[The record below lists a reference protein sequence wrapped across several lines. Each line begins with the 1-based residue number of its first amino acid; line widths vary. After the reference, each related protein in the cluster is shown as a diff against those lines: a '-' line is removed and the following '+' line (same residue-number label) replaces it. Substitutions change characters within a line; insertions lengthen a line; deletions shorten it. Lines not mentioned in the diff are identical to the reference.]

1 MDPLTALSVAGAAI
15 QFTDFAIKILATG
28 HELYNSP
35 KRSSAANEEIER
47 TTLYISHLVAKI
59 QRSSNQDGRAGEL
72 TGDKQSLSD
81 ICGVCVTIANE
92 ILKRLEGLKV
102 KGDNCS
108 IRRVLQAAL
117 RQTWEARE
125 LQSLAKRL
133 ERIKSTLQF
142 DILISLQDEFD
153 TMAVQQSDRFSKLD
167 DKTQIIISALLD
179 SQKASADE
187 RQDQAAAISQM
198 LNHTEV
204 VIADEHDKTR
214 CMIIDAIRLAG
225 VFKDK
230 EGDLDDS
237 SELQLVA
244 EAREFEQRLR
254 SEVEDAILH
263 ILYYPSMLDRFS
275 EVSETHGTTFEWI
288 FRTQNEMKYNF
299 LDWLETGTGIYWING
314 KAGSGKSTLMR
325 YICEHLK
332 TKQNLRRWAG
342 QKSLATACHFFW
354 IDGVADQKSQSGL
367 LRSLLYQT
375 LSQYQDLIP
384 VVLPWL
390 WATKYSELRDSLYK
404 STQLQSLS
412 LSKLKEAFGIL
423 VHQNAI
429 DLRMCLFVDGLDEY
443 RGNHGEIADV
453 FEIFTRSPNCKIC
466 ISSRPLL
473 VFEEVFG
480 KSPQLRL
487 QDLTYMDVQTYV
499 KDNLSSNRRYQAL
512 ATREQIRAPKL
523 VQEIVQKAD
532 GVFLWVKLVV
542 QSLLDGLGN
551 RDEIS
556 DLQRRLKLLPP
567 DLEALYQHILRIR
580 TDPVYLEK
588 MSMTLQIIREARE
601 VADDEPL
608 TIISMNL
615 ALYDYEASD
624 QMIASLSK
632 SEIKTKVESTCSN
645 TEERLRVWCA
655 GLVEVTG
662 TQTSNIH
669 TRKVQYLHRSVKDYL
684 DRPEVWES
692 TLSCTNSIAFDPS
705 VSLLRSFVLQFKGSL
720 SPQIPS
726 AGSAPWYLKKARI
739 EKSTMSASILDELDH
754 ILESQ
759 VKWTG
764 LGRPEH
770 WVSPFI
776 LGETIYY
783 GRHIFIALAIQMRWY
798 DYVEEK
804 LEKDVDILKKKTG
817 RPLLDYALTT
827 DRERTKQYCA
837 DQRMIRILFKYGA
850 TPSDCFDR
858 PIGITSWEKLMHDTY
873 KWCHDKQFLQNQ
885 YGIIKTF
892 LLHSADQ
899 EKLCRTPDGPLS
911 AQSIIQKAFQ
921 EWYTSEAVEV
931 ERLLK

>member
-133 ERIKSTLQF
+133 EH
-142 DILISLQDEFD
+142 
-153 TMAVQQSDRFSKLD
+153 
-167 DKTQIIISALLD
+167 
-179 SQKASADE
+179 
-187 RQDQAAAISQM
+187 QAAAISQM

-601 VADDEPL
+601 
-608 TIISMNL
+608 
-615 ALYDYEASD
+615 
-624 QMIASLSK
+624 
-632 SEIKTKVESTCSN
+632 
-645 TEERLRVWCA
+645 
-655 GLVEVTG
+655 
-662 TQTSNIH
+662 
-669 TRKVQYLHRSVKDYL
+669 
-684 DRPEVWES
+684 
-692 TLSCTNSIAFDPS
+692 
-705 VSLLRSFVLQFKGSL
+705 
-720 SPQIPS
+720 
-726 AGSAPWYLKKARI
+726 
-739 EKSTMSASILDELDH
+739 
-754 ILESQ
+754 
-759 VKWTG
+759 
-764 LGRPEH
+764 
-770 WVSPFI
+770 
-776 LGETIYY
+776 
-783 GRHIFIALAIQMRWY
+783 
-798 DYVEEK
+798 
-804 LEKDVDILKKKTG
+804 
-817 RPLLDYALTT
+817 
-827 DRERTKQYCA
+827 
-837 DQRMIRILFKYGA
+837 
-850 TPSDCFDR
+850 
-858 PIGITSWEKLMHDTY
+858 
-873 KWCHDKQFLQNQ
+873 
-885 YGIIKTF
+885 
-892 LLHSADQ
+892 
-899 EKLCRTPDGPLS
+899 
-911 AQSIIQKAFQ
+911 
-921 EWYTSEAVEV
+921 
-931 ERLLK
+931 